1 MSARRLADGG
11 CLDRTRP
18 LRFTFDGREYTGYAG
33 DTLASALLANGV
45 RVVGRSFKLHRPRGL
60 LAAGV
65 EEPNALMQVGTGAW
79 STPNLRATEVELYDG
94 LVARAVNCWPSA
106 RFDLGAV
113 LRPFERFLTAGFYYK
128 TFMWPDWHLFEGPI
142 RRAAGLGRAAGT
154 ADPSRYETRH
164 AHCDVLVVGGGP
176 AGLSAAVAAA
186 AEGQRVILCEQEP
199 RCGGRLL
206 WDTCEIEGRP
216 LSGAAACAWRD
227 EQLAALASAADAIVL
242 PRTTAAGYWDHNA
255 LTLVERVTDHL
266 GPDAPSHLPRQRLW
280 QVRAGRVILAAGAL
294 ERPLV
299 FPGNDRPGV
308 MLATAVRRY
317 LAEYATLAGERLLVF
332 TNNDDAYATAH
343 AFAAAGGTVAAIVD
357 SRPSPT
363 AAVVAAA
370 EAAGFTVHVDAV
382 VADTAGRPGIRKAWV
397 RLGASGG
404 RPRTVAVNADLLA
417 MSGGFTPT
425 VHLFSQSGGKL
436 EWEAT
441 HAQFRPG
448 VAAQAVTA
456 VGDAAGVDTPM
467 APLWSVTGRS
477 KAFVDFQHDVTATDI
492 RLAAQEN
499 FQSVEHLKRYTTLG
513 MAPDQGK
520 TSNLN
525 ALARMGEVTGRT
537 PEAVG
542 TTRYRFP
549 FTPVAFGAL
558 GGRQRDALFRPVR
571 RLPLHDWHAAHGAVL
586 EEYGGWM
593 RPAYYLLPGE
603 APHAAEQREALAVR
617 RGVGLFDGSPLG
629 KIEVSGPDA
638 AWFLDRFYCNTVST
652 LAVGKL
658 RYGLM
663 LNELGVVIDD
673 GVVARL
679 AADRFLVG
687 TTTGGAARIAALM
700 EEWLQCEWVNARVL
714 VAPLTTSIAVV
725 TLTGPQAR
733 SVLERLGTDFPVDAA
748 AFPHMTFRDGQVGGI
763 PARVC
768 RVSFTGE
775 VSYEINVANSA
786 AAPLWERCMV
796 EGAAAGITPIGIE
809 ALMALRTEKGYLHI
823 GADTDG
829 TTSPVDIGWAQVLKR
844 DVDFIGRRS
853 LTRTAN
859 LAPDRYQLVGIEPV
873 DGAELR
879 PGRHL
884 RGAGKTSGSEGYIT
898 SGVYSGTLQRWV
910 GMAMV
915 RGGHG
920 RQGEILDIVTGG
932 RALKVRIAPL
942 CAYDPQG
949 ARLRE

>member
-1 MSARRLADGG
+1 MSGSRLASGG
-11 CLDRTRP
+11 CVDRTRP
-18 LRFTFDGREYTGYAG
+18 LRFTFDGRAYTGHAG

-45 RVVGRSFKLHRPRGL
+45 SVVGRSFKLHRPRGL

-65 EEPNALMQVGTGAW
+65 EEPNALMQVGEGAW
-79 STPNLRATEVELYDG
+79 STANLRATEVELYEG

-106 RFDLGAV
+106 AFDVGAV

-128 TFMWPDWHLFEGPI
+128 TFMWPDWHLFEGHI
-142 RRAAGLGRAAGT
+142 RRAAGLGRPST
-154 ADPSRYETRH
+154 EPDPSRYETRY
-164 AHCDVLVVGGGP
+164 AHCDVLVIGGGP
-176 AGLSAAVAAA
+176 AGLVAAVNAA
-186 AEGQRVILCEQEP
+186 AEGQRVIVCEQEP
-199 RCGGRLL
+199 RFGGRLL
-206 WDTCEIEGRP
+206 WDSCTVEGKT
-216 LSGAAACAWRD
+216 LAGISASGWID
-227 EQLAALASAADAIVL
+227 EQLAALEAAGTTAL

-255 LTLVERVTDHL
+255 LTLVERVSDHL
-266 GPDAPSHLPRQRLW
+266 GPNAPTHLPRQRLW
-280 QVRAGRVILAAGAL
+280 QVRAGRVVVATGAL

-299 FPGNDRPGV
+299 FPGNDCPGV

-317 LAEYATLAGERLLVF
+317 LGEYGTRAGDRLVVF
-332 TNNDDAYATAH
+332 TNNDDAYATAQ
-343 AFAAAGGTVAAIVD
+343 AFAATGGEVVAIVD
-357 SRPSPT
+357 SRATSA
-363 AAVVAAA
+363 AAVAAR
-370 EAAGFTVHVDAV
+370 AAGFTVHTDAV
-382 VADTAGRPGIRKAWV
+382 VYGTSGRPALRSVKV
-397 RLGASGG
+397 RVGPEGGAKT
-404 RPRTVAVNADLLA
+404 RTLNLSADVLA
-417 MSGGFTPT
+417 MSGGHSPT

-436 EWEAT
+436 EWDAS

-448 VAAQAVTA
+448 AAVQAVYA

-467 APLWSVTGRS
+467 TPLWTVRGRG
-477 KAFVDFQHDVTATDI
+477 KAFIDFMHDVTATDI
-492 RLAAQEN
+492 ELSAQEN
-499 FQSVEHLKRYTTLG
+499 FRSVEHLKRYTTLG

-520 TSNLN
+520 TSNIN
-525 ALARMGEVTGRT
+525 ALAHMGEVTGRT
-537 PEAVG
+537 PDAVG

-549 FTPVAFGAL
+549 YTPVAMGVL
-558 GGRQRDALFRPVR
+558 GGRQRNELFRPLR
-571 RLPLHDWHAAHGAVL
+571 RLALHDWHTANGGAL

-593 RPAYYLLPGE
+593 RAAYYLRPGE
-603 APHAAEQREALAVR
+603 DPHAAEQREALAVR
-617 RGVGLFDGSPLG
+617 QGVGIFDGSPLG

-652 LAVGKL
+652 LKVGKL

-679 AADRFLVG
+679 AEDRFLVG
-687 TTTGGAARIAALM
+687 TTTSGATRIAGLM

-714 VAPLTTSIAVV
+714 VAPITTSIAVI
-725 TLTGPQAR
+725 TLTGPKAR
-733 SVLERLGTDFPVDAA
+733 AVVEAVGVDFPCDAT
-748 AFPHMTFRDGQVGGI
+748 AFPHMSFRDGHFGGV

-786 AAPLWERCMV
+786 VAGLWQRCM
-796 EGAAAGITPIGIE
+796 EAGAAHGIAPIGIE
-809 ALMALRTEKGYLHI
+809 AWMLLRTEKGYLHI

-829 TTSPVDIGWAQVLKR
+829 TTSPQDIGWSQVLKR

-859 LAPDRYQLVGIEPV
+859 LAPDRYQLVGLEPV

-884 RGAGKTSGSEGYIT
+884 RGATVSSGSEGYIT
-898 SGVYSGTLQRWV
+898 SGVYSATLGRWV

-915 RGGHG
+915 RGGHA
-920 RQGEILDIVTGG
+920 RSGEVLEVVTGG
-932 RALKVRIAPL
+932 KPFKARIAPL
-942 CAYDPQG
+942 CAYDLQG
-949 ARLRE
+949 DRLRD